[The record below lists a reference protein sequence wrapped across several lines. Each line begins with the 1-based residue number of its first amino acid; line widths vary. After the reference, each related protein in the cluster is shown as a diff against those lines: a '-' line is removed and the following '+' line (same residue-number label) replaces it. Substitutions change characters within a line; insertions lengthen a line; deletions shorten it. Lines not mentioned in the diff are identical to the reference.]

1 MFSKSYIPNTVTAL
15 NALFGFFSIITAF
28 QGDFYHAAIYIYVAA
43 IFDLADGIVARV
55 LKTSSEF
62 GVQLDSLADVISFG
76 AAPSVLIYVSYLHK
90 YGITGLL
97 LSSLVML
104 FGAFRLARF
113 NVQLKSIDKKP
124 DFSGLPIPLSAVT
137 IATLI
142 ISLTEGNH
150 VNIPYNYFVI
160 PLVIVLSVLM
170 VSKIKYSAFRINK
183 DLLKDKPIYLGL
195 IIVALILLFVTDGQ
209 ALFFILLAIVL
220 FGPARAIYM
229 FFFHKDSEEIKQTG
243 IN

>member
-15 NALFGFFSIITAF
+15 NAFFGFVSVISAVE
-28 QGDFYHAAIYIYVAA
+28 GNYYEAAIYIYLAA
-43 IFDLADGIVARV
+43 IFDLADGIVARL
-55 LKTSSEF
+55 LKTSSDF

-76 AAPSVLIYVSYLHK
+76 VAPSVLLYVSYLHK
-90 YGITGLL
+90 FGTGGIII
-97 LSSLVML
+97 SSCILL

-113 NVQLKSIDKKP
+113 NVQLKIIDKKP

-137 IATLI
+137 VATLV
-142 ISLTEGNH
+142 ISLTEGNSI
-150 VNIPYNYFVI
+150 NAPYNYFVI
-160 PLVIVLSVLM
+160 PLVVILSLLM

-195 IIVALILLFVTDGQ
+195 IIVALILLFITGGQ

-229 FFFHKDSEEIKQTG
+229 FFFHKDSEKVNQTG